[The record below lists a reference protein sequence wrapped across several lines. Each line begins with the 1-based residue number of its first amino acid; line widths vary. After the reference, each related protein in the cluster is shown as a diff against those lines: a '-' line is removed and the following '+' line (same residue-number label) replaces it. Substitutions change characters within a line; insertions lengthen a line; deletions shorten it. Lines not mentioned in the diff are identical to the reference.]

1 MNVCKRERERKKSKE
16 RERHNRKL
24 DKTTERKKDLK
35 RSTLEMEKQVE
46 SINDD
51 RELSE
56 RKIHS
61 KIEVQFT
68 RQY

>member
-1 MNVCKRERERKKSKE
+1 MKEIKKEINEERKK
-16 RERHNRKL
+16 ERHKY
-24 DKTTERKKDLK
+24 KTTERKKDLK

>member
-1 MNVCKRERERKKSKE
+1 
-16 RERHNRKL
+16 
-24 DKTTERKKDLK
+24 
-35 RSTLEMEKQVE
+35 MEKQVE

>member
-35 RSTLEMEKQVE
+35 RSTLEMEKQV
-46 SINDD
+46 
-51 RELSE
+51 
-56 RKIHS
+56 
-61 KIEVQFT
+61 
-68 RQY
+68 